1 MGGESSLGAKVSGI
15 SLLIISP
22 ASNAHF
28 SDVKRREYFNIGEKI
43 LEKAR
48 HWALAGGAQNESSG
62 ENGEAFC
69 EKAAGEEVII
79 SRRSLFCAIS
89 HDMLLQWR
97 GSKYKYKYE
106 YKCKYN
112 YKYRY
117 KYK

>member
-28 SDVKRREYFNIGEKI
+28 SDVKRREYFNIVGGKLRESAS
-43 LEKAR
+43 LDTLG
-48 HWALAGGAQNESSG
+48 WCGGGGAQNESSV
-62 ENGEAFC
+62 ENGKAFC

-89 HDMLLQWR
+89 PDTLLQR
-97 GSKYKYKYE
+97 RRSK
-106 YKCKYN
+106 
-112 YKYRY
+112 
-117 KYK
+117 